1 MAKKFINGENLV
13 YALGEFEKKVSDMIE
28 AVTDIMPATDSE
40 IRRLF
45 ETISN
50 EEEQKTDNSD

>member
-28 AVTDIMPATDSE
+28 SVTDIMMADNQEINDLFTD
-40 IRRLF
+40 
-45 ETISN
+45 TQTNTSN
-50 EEEQKTDNSD
+50 LEENK